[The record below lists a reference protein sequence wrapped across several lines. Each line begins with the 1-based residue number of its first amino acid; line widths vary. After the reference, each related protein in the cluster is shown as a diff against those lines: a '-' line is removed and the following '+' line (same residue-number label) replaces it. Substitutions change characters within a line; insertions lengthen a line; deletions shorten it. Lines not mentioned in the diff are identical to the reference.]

1 MLEVKDIFKTYEG
14 KPLLQGISFRLER
27 GETICLLGAS
37 GSGKST
43 LLRIIAGL
51 ETPEDGSVFWDGQ
64 DLRDIPPYQRQFG
77 LMFQDYALFPH
88 RTVEQNVAFGLH
100 MQDLPAQEVETRTKE
115 ALETINMQGFAKRQ
129 VTDLSGGEQQR
140 VALARALAPGPL
152 LLMLDEPLGA
162 LDRSLR
168 EQLGQELR
176 RVLHE
181 SEMPAIYVTHD
192 QEEAFAIA
200 DRLLILHDGKIVQD
214 GSPEAIFSHPNS
226 AWVAAFFGLGNLLP
240 GKVSALEP
248 LTFQTQLGKLVSAN
262 SSAQLSL
269 GYGCTLLLRPE
280 EGVFC
285 QDDEKALNCIQGV
298 VSDCVFQGE
307 QYRLSLDCPGSGE
320 LFVYSEEKILPG
332 EQVKVHFPPESIMCL
347 PD

>member
-1 MLEVKDIFKTYEG
+1 MLEVKDIYKTYEG

-27 GETICLLGAS
+27 GETICLLGSS

-51 ETPEDGSVFWDGQ
+51 ETPESGSVIWDGQ
-64 DLRDIPPYQRQFG
+64 DLRDVPPYQRQFG

-88 RTVEQNVAFGLH
+88 RTVEQNVAFGLR
-100 MQDLPAQEVETRTKE
+100 MQDLLAQEVETRTKE

-140 VALARALAPGPL
+140 VALARAMAPGPL

-181 SEMPAIYVTHD
+181 SEIPTIYVTHD

-200 DRLLILHDGKIVQD
+200 DRLLILHDGKIV
-214 GSPEAIFSHPNS
+214 
-226 AWVAAFFGLGNLLP
+226 
-240 GKVSALEP
+240 
-248 LTFQTQLGKLVSAN
+248 
-262 SSAQLSL
+262 
-269 GYGCTLLLRPE
+269 
-280 EGVFC
+280 
-285 QDDEKALNCIQGV
+285 
-298 VSDCVFQGE
+298 
-307 QYRLSLDCPGSGE
+307 
-320 LFVYSEEKILPG
+320 
-332 EQVKVHFPPESIMCL
+332 
-347 PD
+347 